1 MFNHCM
7 NKPKKLRQLLKSRKS
22 LLMPVAHDALT
33 AKIIEKVGFDAF
45 SIGGFGVAASHFG
58 LPDIGIL
65 TQGDFQ
71 PSVKN
76 ILSVSALPALVDGDT
91 GYGNGESVRRL
102 VREYEALGAAAIF
115 IEDQVWP
122 KRCGHTGVKEVIPTE
137 EMMAKIQAAVSVKT
151 NPDLLIMARTDAR
164 SALGDLEAA
173 IGRARAYLKAGAE
186 AIFIE
191 APRTIEEI
199 KAIPRALPGTIL
211 LINMMEGGQTP
222 VLPQK
227 ELEKMGYKLIAW
239 PISSLLA
246 TTRVVKEVMEELK
259 TNGTTVRLCDRMGSF
274 EELKNLLN
282 FDNFPRERR

>member
-1 MFNHCM
+1 MD
-7 NKPKKLRQLLKSRKS
+7 NKPQRLRQLLKSRKS
-22 LLMPVAHDALT
+22 ILLPVAHDALA
-33 AKIIEKVGFDAF
+33 AKIIEKIGFDAF
-45 SIGGFGVAASHFG
+45 SIGGLGMAASQFG

-76 ILSVSALPALVDGDT
+76 ILSASALPALVDGDT

-164 SALGDLEAA
+164 SAFGNLEAA

-191 APRTIEEI
+191 APQSIEEI
-199 KAIPRALPGTIL
+199 KRIPKALPNAIL
-211 LINMMEGGQTP
+211 LINMMEGGKTP
-222 VLPQK
+222 LCSQK
-227 ELEKMGYKLIAW
+227 DLEDWGYKIIAY
-239 PISSLLA
+239 PL
-246 TTRVVKEVMEELK
+246 TTTLTMMKSVKESLAHLK
-259 TNGTTVRLCDRMGSF
+259 AAGTTNDYFLKNMASF
-274 EELKNLLN
+274 EELKQLLE
-282 FDNFPRERR
+282 FPE

>member
-1 MFNHCM
+1 METTI
-7 NKPKKLRQLLKSRKS
+7 NKPKKLRQLLKSKKS

-33 AKIIEKVGFDAF
+33 AKIIEEADFDVF
-45 SIGGFGVAASHFG
+45 SIGGFGVAASQFG

-71 PSVKN
+71 PSIKN
-76 ILSVSALPALVDGDT
+76 ILASSGLPALVDGDT

-122 KRCGHTGVKEVIPTE
+122 KRCGHTGVKEIIPAE
-137 EMMAKIQAAVSVKT
+137 EMAKKIETAVRAKT

-164 SALGDLEAA
+164 SALNSLAGA
-173 IGRARAYLKAGAE
+173 IKRAKIYLRAGAE

-191 APRTIEEI
+191 APRTIEEMRE
-199 KAIPRALPGTIL
+199 IPRALPGVTL
-211 LINMMEGGQTP
+211 LVNMMEGGQTP
-222 VLPQK
+222 LLPQK
-227 ELEKMGYKLIAW
+227 DLEKMGYKIVAW

-246 TTRVVKEVMEELK
+246 MTRAIEKTMRELK
-259 TNGTTVRLCDRMGSF
+259 RNGTT
-274 EELKNLLN
+274 KNCWSEMADFDEIRKLLN
-282 FDNFPRERR
+282 FDNPDN